1 MPVNLVPEIEFDIF
15 LDASNTGN
23 AAETKLEFLMFTE
36 SNIINCPAMST
47 SLTDS
52 SDVLF
57 TELDNSPTFLPNRD
71 YIVIIVTD
79 TLH

>member
-1 MPVNLVPEIEFDIF
+1 
-15 LDASNTGN
+15 
-23 AAETKLEFLMFTE
+23 
-36 SNIINCPAMST
+36 MST